1 MFNDYKYYG
10 NYNKNIKSTIGGGVI
25 TPSNPTNKIKSTY
38 SINNTW
44 DDEII
49 PTPPLNK
56 YVYYSDKNLTNGY
69 LNKNN
74 YLETDDSISEYYYP
88 SQKFNKVNN
97 IKKNKK
103 NNPKK
108 IKLNNSNP
116 INLPPPLIN
125 DKYIKNKSIKPI
137 KQNKENDDN
146 EDNDYNEDIEEN
158 KQNEN
163 NKYINHIINNSI
175 YDGKYIYT
183 LENEPIQ
190 FEKNK
195 KCKITYLPY
204 LYKYKSNDENIIN
217 NNEYFS
223 NDDFSND
230 TNNDTNDYQISNN
243 LLFII
248 FSILLIIYF
257 TIYQKK

>member
-1 MFNDYKYYG
+1 MFNDYKYYA

-25 TPSNPTNKIKSTY
+25 TPSNPPNKIKSTY

-44 DDEII
+44 DDEVI
-49 PTPPLNK
+49 PIPPLNK

-97 IKKNKK
+97 IKKN
-103 NNPKK
+103 NPKK

-116 INLPPPLIN
+116 INLPPQLIN

-137 KQNKENDDN
+137 KQNKSIKQNKEN
-146 EDNDYNEDIEEN
+146 EEN
-158 KQNEN
+158 EENEQNET
-163 NKYINHIINNSI
+163 NKCVDHIINNSI

-183 LENEPIQ
+183 LDNEPIQ
-190 FEKNK
+190 FDKNK
-195 KCKITYLPY
+195 KYKITYLPY
-204 LYKYKSNDENIIN
+204 LYNYKSSDENIIN

-223 NDDFSND
+223 ND
-230 TNNDTNDYQISNN
+230 TNDYQISNN
-243 LLFII
+243 LLFVI